1 MLAPVTIREVLNPT
15 VETVDPDLDAAAV
28 ARLLHGEDI
37 GSVVVVDDSEAR
49 SASGSRTQ
57 SGDGDLVGIV
67 TESDI
72 GGLVAE
78 GPDASTVTAA
88 DCMSTPVVTVDADD
102 PIETAVERF
111 RERRI
116 KKLPVTD
123 DGDLVGIVTTTDLS
137 YYLPHFSRRTA
148 SGTDSTA
155 DDHHHRERVDTAYE
169 RDEWEFES
177 LGPHDDRIE
186 VGDVVRF
193 TKTLSQEDVEAF
205 AEASGDTNRLH
216 LDPDYA
222 EGTRF
227 GRAIAH
233 GTLVGGVVSAALAR
247 LPGLIVYLSQDTSFL
262 GPVDIGSEVTAEC
275 EVVEDLGNDRYRLTT
290 SARADGDEVIDGEAV
305 VIADPIPDT
314 A

>member
-1 MLAPVTIREVLNPT
+1 MLVPVTVREVMNST
-15 VETVDPDLDAAAV
+15 VETIDPDLDATAV
-28 ARLLHGEDI
+28 AQLLHGEDI
-37 GSVVVVDDSEAR
+37 GSAVVVEAGDPVGIVTESDVVALVAGGHDTGTVTAADCMSTPVVTVDADEPIEAAVDLFREHTIKKLPVTDDSEAR

-57 SGDGDLVGIV
+57 SGDG
-67 TESDI
+67 E
-72 GGLVAE
+72 
-78 GPDASTVTAA
+78 
-88 DCMSTPVVTVDADD
+88 
-102 PIETAVERF
+102 
-111 RERRI
+111 
-116 KKLPVTD
+116 
-123 DGDLVGIVTTTDLS
+123 LVGIVTTTDLS
-137 YYLPHFSRRTA
+137 YYLPHFSRRATA
-148 SGTDSTA
+148 SVEPSGDR
-155 DDHHHRERVDTAYE
+155 HHRERVDTAYE

-186 VGDVVRF
+186 VGDVVQF

-216 LDPDYA
+216 LDADYA

-227 GRAIAH
+227 GRPIAH
-233 GTLVGGVVSAALAR
+233 GTLVVGVVSAALAR

-290 SARADGDEVIDGEAV
+290 TARTDGDEVIDGEAV
-305 VIADPIPDT
+305 VIADPIPDS

>member
-1 MLAPVTIREVLNPT
+1 MLVPVTIREVMNPT
-15 VETVDPDLDAAAV
+15 VETISPDLDAAAV
-28 ARLLHGEDI
+28 AELLHGEDI
-37 GSVVVVDDSEAR
+37 GSVVVVENGDPVGIVTESDVVGLVAEGHDADTVTAADCMSTPVVTVDADESIETAVDRFREHTIKKLPVIDDSEAR

-67 TESDI
+67 T
-72 GGLVAE
+72 
-78 GPDASTVTAA
+78 
-88 DCMSTPVVTVDADD
+88 
-102 PIETAVERF
+102 
-111 RERRI
+111 
-116 KKLPVTD
+116 
-123 DGDLVGIVTTTDLS
+123 TTDLS
-137 YYLPHFSRRTA
+137 YYLPHLSRRTTA
-148 SGTDSTA
+148 SGGSTA
-155 DDHHHRERVDTAYE
+155 DHHHRERVDTAYE

-186 VGDVVRF
+186 TGDVVKF
-193 TKTLSQEDVEAF
+193 TKTLSQEDVETF

-216 LDPDYA
+216 LDADYA

-227 GRAIAH
+227 GRPIAH